1 MGDIV
6 IKSRR
11 EDGLVRFLN
20 LNDFNVE
27 ELDND
32 IFRVTR
38 QDELPVFLK
47 ATDTA
52 LFFEVDLGSIKEIG
66 SQELYFN
73 LLEMNNEILPV
84 SFGINNTNAE
94 DPRLIL
100 VESREVSD
108 LDDHELL
115 SVFDALELA
124 VDRAEKLLQQWIK
137 D

>member
-1 MGDIV
+1 MSEIV

-20 LNDFNVE
+20 MNDFNVE
-27 ELDND
+27 ELENE

-38 QDELPVFLK
+38 SDEIPVYLK
-47 ATDTA
+47 VTETT

-66 SQELYFN
+66 TEELYFK

-84 SFGINNTNAE
+84 SFGVNNTNTD

-100 VESREVSD
+100 VESRECSD

-124 VDRAEKLLQQWIK
+124 VDRAEQLLQQWMK

>member
-47 ATDTA
+47 ATETA

-100 VESREVSD
+100 VESREISD

>member
-47 ATDTA
+47 ATETA

>member
-1 MGDIV
+1 MSEIF

-20 LNDFNVE
+20 INDFNVE
-27 ELDND
+27 ELGND
-32 IFRVTR
+32 IYRVTR
-38 QDELPVFLK
+38 SEELPVFLK
-47 ATDTA
+47 VTDTT
-52 LFFEVDLGSIKEIG
+52 LFFEVDLGGVKEIG
-66 SQELYFN
+66 SEQLYFN
-73 LLEMNNEILPV
+73 LLEINNEILPV
-84 SFGINNTNAE
+84 SFAINNTNSE

-100 VESREVSD
+100 VESRESSD

-124 VDRAEKLLQQWIK
+124 VDRAEQLLQQWMK